1 MRRRARRVSMW
12 PHSRKARRA
21 LEATRTA
28 LPNRVRLHDVGAEER
43 VAGRDLQRILTPRSR
58 NPTGAAAI
66 VGVMGEGVMS
76 RFSTNVNITR
86 VERIGRVVVGLTA
99 VVGAAVLLRSSDGAL
114 AVVLLVLMALAGV
127 DLVVTGVTGHC
138 PLYQKLGRI
147 TVSARG
153 RTS

>member
-1 MRRRARRVSMW
+1 
-12 PHSRKARRA
+12 
-21 LEATRTA
+21 
-28 LPNRVRLHDVGAEER
+28 
-43 VAGRDLQRILTPRSR
+43 
-58 NPTGAAAI
+58 
-66 VGVMGEGVMS
+66 MS

-114 AVVLLVLMALAGV
+114 AVVLLVLMVLAGV

-138 PLYQKLGRI
+138 LLYQKLGRV